1 MHVTR
6 KIKVILIVLDGLGDR
21 TYEVLGHRTPLAAAA
36 TPNLDKLARMGAN
49 GSYHAGVPGQCL
61 PSENAHFL
69 MFGYD
74 MAAFPGRGFLESA
87 GFGVPCGDKDVAI
100 LAHLC
105 RVRFSGG
112 IPHLEYGRDEITGT
126 RDELAPL
133 YERLTPYETNGAVL
147 ELHHTRRNEAILV
160 ARGNVSP
167 DISDSDPIY
176 THAPVG
182 RIVPLA
188 ESTDPLLAKKTADYM
203 NQYLAWCCRR
213 LKGVKAAGKS
223 KDPAVR
229 GNFLVTQRAG
239 RRVDQQLFSDKWGFS
254 PAMIA
259 SGGLFK
265 GIAMTLGFDFS
276 EAADTGAPGGD
287 LAERIRMALDDE
299 AHDFVHVHTKVPD
312 EVSHNGTPELKT
324 EVIAA
329 LDGGFAGLL
338 KVLGKREDLLA
349 VITADHSTP
358 ACSGLVHS
366 GETVPVIMAGTAIRR
381 DRVDRFDEIAAVTGS
396 LGFLRGAEL
405 MHMVLNCTD
414 RAILEGLRL
423 GAVRRPFLRVDYP
436 LFVTAPAVK
445 RGRKQEPLP
454 E

>member
-6 KIKVILIVLDGLGDR
+6 KIKVILVVLDGLGDR
-21 TYEVLGHRTPLAAAA
+21 TYDELGHRTPLAAAA

-49 GSYHAGVPGQCL
+49 GTYHAGVPGQCL

-74 MAAFPGRGFLESA
+74 MAAFPGRGFLEA
-87 GFGVPCGDKDVAI
+87 TGFGVPCGDKDVAI

-112 IPHLEYGRDEITGT
+112 LPHLRYGRDAVEGT
-126 RDELAPL
+126 FKELSAF
-133 YERLTPYETNGAVL
+133 YDRLTPFESHGVVS
-147 ELHHTRRNEAILV
+147 ELHHTRRNEGILV
-160 ARGNVSP
+160 LRGDVIP

-182 RIVPLA
+182 RVVPFA
-188 ESTDPLLAKKTADYM
+188 ESTEPARAAKTAEHM
-203 NQYLAWCCRR
+203 NQYLSWCYGR
-213 LKGVKAAGKS
+213 LKGVKAAGKG
-223 KDPAVR
+223 KNPAIR

-239 RRVDQQLFSDKWGFS
+239 RRVAQQPFSEKWGFS

-265 GIAMTLGFDFS
+265 GIAMTVGFDFT
-276 EAADTGAPGGD
+276 AVGDTGAPGDD
-287 LAERIRMALDDE
+287 LAERIRMALDDA

-312 EVSHNGTPELKT
+312 EVSHNGTPELKK
-324 EVIAA
+324 EAIAA
-329 LDGGFAGLL
+329 LDAGFAGL
-338 KVLGKREDLLA
+338 VDALGKKDDLLA
-349 VITADHSTP
+349 VITSDHSTP
-358 ACSGLVHS
+358 ARSGLVHS

-381 DRVDRFDEIAAVTGS
+381 DSVDRFDEIAAVSGS

-405 MHMVLNCTD
+405 MHMIVNCAD
-414 RAILEGLRL
+414 RSILEGLRL
-423 GAVRRPFLRVDYP
+423 GAARRPFIRADYP
-436 LFVTAPAVK
+436 PFVVDPAVK
-445 RGRKQEPLP
+445 RGRK
-454 E
+454 